1 MRIGLFGGTFNPIHH
16 CHLTIA
22 AQARERLSLDQI
34 LFIPS
39 GDPPHKPQDN
49 LAPARH
55 RLEMVRLAVAADPA
69 LAVSD
74 IEVRRPE
81 KSYSIDTVRELRS
94 QYGPATDLV
103 FIIGLDA
110 FLEFP
115 SWRQAP
121 DLLQLC
127 HFAVVSRTGKAFLS
141 LADRPP
147 LPAIPRQTLESLDG
161 RTQDRLEVAIP
172 GPGSTRLTLLR
183 LLPCDISGSDIRRRI
198 RSRMGVGSLLP
209 APVES
214 YIIRVRLYQEEPDLP
229 GIQG

>member
-1 MRIGLFGGTFNPIHH
+1 MKIGLFGGTFNPIHN

-22 AQARERLSLDQI
+22 AQIRERLSLDQI
-34 LFIPS
+34 LFIPA
-39 GDPPHKPQDN
+39 GDPPHKPQDD

-55 RLEMVRLAVAADPA
+55 RLEMVRLAIAADPA
-69 LAVSD
+69 FALSD
-74 IEVRRPE
+74 VEVTRPA
-81 KSYSIDTVRELRS
+81 KSYSIDTVRALRDR
-94 QYGPATDLV
+94 YGPGADLS

-127 HFAVVSRTGKAFLS
+127 HFAVVSRTGLSFAS

-147 LPAIPRQTLESLDG
+147 LPAIPYQTLESLD
-161 RTQDRLEVAIP
+161 RRAQDRLDVPVP
-172 GPGSTRLTLLR
+172 GGTHLTFIRLP
-183 LLPCDISGSDIRRRI
+183 PCDISASDIRQRI
-198 RSRMGVGSLLP
+198 RSRVSVASLLP

-214 YIIRVRLYQEEPDLP
+214 YIMRAGLYQEEPDRP
-229 GIQG
+229 GLKG

>member
-22 AQARERLSLDQI
+22 AQVRERLSLDQV

-39 GDPPHKPQDN
+39 GEPPHKPQDHM
-49 LAPARH
+49 APARH
-55 RLEMVRLAVAADPA
+55 RLEMVRLAVAGDPA

-74 IEVRRPE
+74 VEVRRPDT
-81 KSYSIDTVRELRS
+81 SYSIDTVRELRRHYVPS
-94 QYGPATDLV
+94 TELV

-121 DLLQLC
+121 ELLQLC
-127 HFAVVSRTGKAFLS
+127 HFAVVSRSGMAFAS
-141 LADRPP
+141 LANRPP
-147 LPAIPRQTLESLDG
+147 LPSIPRVKLEFLDSG
-161 RTQDRLEVAIP
+161 GQDRLEVLVP
-172 GPGSTRLTLLR
+172 GGMRLTLLR
-183 LLPCDISGSDIRRRI
+183 LPPCDISASDIRRRI
-198 RSRMGVGSLLP
+198 RGRMDIGTLLP

-214 YIIRVRLYQEEPDLP
+214 YIMRARLYQEEPDLP

>member
-1 MRIGLFGGTFNPIHH
+1 MKIGLFGGTFNPIHH

-22 AQARERLSLDQI
+22 AQIRERLALDHI

-55 RLEMVRLAVAADPA
+55 RLEMVRLAIADDPA
-69 LAVSD
+69 FAASD
-74 IEVRRPE
+74 VEVRRPA
-81 KSYSIDTVRELRS
+81 KSYSIDTVRALRDH
-94 QYGPATDLV
+94 YGTGTDLS

-115 SWRQAP
+115 SWKQAP
-121 DLLQLC
+121 DLLHLC
-127 HFAVVSRTGKAFLS
+127 HFIVVSRTGMAFAP

-147 LPAIPRQTLESLDG
+147 LPAIPRQALESLDR
-161 RTQDRLEVAIP
+161 RTQDRLDVPVP
-172 GPGSTRLTLLR
+172 GGTHLTFIRLP
-183 LLPCDISGSDIRRRI
+183 PCDISASDIRQRI
-198 RSRMGVGSLLP
+198 RSRMSVASLLP

-214 YIIRVRLYQEEPDLP
+214 YIMRTRLYQEEPDRP
-229 GIQG
+229 GNQG